1 MKKDL
6 HLHLQNKLQK
16 ILRAGNEALKPP
28 RKIKPS
34 KWVEENT
41 YFISGPLRGNRT
53 TLFEFQKEPLD
64 TIINPKVR
72 KVVLVSSAQLL
83 KTSTL
88 VNASYYLMANNPANM
103 LHASIT
109 GQMLKK
115 FKTGNFEQGIK
126 ASPTLQELV
135 TKKTDKTSTN
145 DQYQTEC
152 RDGTMIYYASLGAPS
167 QLRSVTAKYLFLDEI
182 SGATETD
189 EGDPIALVEQ
199 RATTF
204 ADSLIMMSS
213 TPVTPDDPV
222 MVEFNKSDQR
232 HFYVPCPHCGE
243 YHTLEWKN
251 VKFDW
256 VIVDNGR
263 RKRAD
268 PETAKLHCPHCNHA
282 ITDVER
288 NRAVTKGY
296 WKADRPEITDVV
308 GFQISRLYS
317 PLTTIK
323 KIVQDFADAHYNFD
337 LRSFYNLSLGLPY
350 EDEHN
355 KQIDLTLLEN
365 QRDYSINIKK
375 IPDDCLGL
383 FVGIDQ
389 QLDRLECTTIGIT
402 DNEKKIYVLDHRT
415 FSAIDTTK
423 VESPAYKELVQ
434 FLKYPFKTMNGKPLR
449 RFAAFIDSGNGNA
462 TSTVYRVCGQYRQND
477 EKILTAV
484 KGSGQ
489 PHTELFRKSKTAG
502 KEFILLNVNEG
513 KNYIAK
519 LISQSVSAE
528 HENFANNIYFSGD
541 LPDDYFIQ
549 LTSERRVFRGGNY
562 VWEKR
567 TKSNNDRNE
576 MLDTLNYALIS
587 VKWVLSRLGAHPFK
601 ELRIY
606 NANQLRKV
614 QSEFDNDIDF
624 SNIDTEDT
632 QPQPINTKATTQ
644 PINKRRR
651 TSFIAGGRSYKFK

>member
-337 LRSFYNLSLGLPY
+337 LRSFYNLSLGLP
-350 EDEHN
+350 
-355 KQIDLTLLEN
+355 
-365 QRDYSINIKK
+365 
-375 IPDDCLGL
+375 
-383 FVGIDQ
+383 
-389 QLDRLECTTIGIT
+389 
-402 DNEKKIYVLDHRT
+402 
-415 FSAIDTTK
+415 
-423 VESPAYKELVQ
+423 
-434 FLKYPFKTMNGKPLR
+434 
-449 RFAAFIDSGNGNA
+449 
-462 TSTVYRVCGQYRQND
+462 
-477 EKILTAV
+477 
-484 KGSGQ
+484 
-489 PHTELFRKSKTAG
+489 
-502 KEFILLNVNEG
+502 
-513 KNYIAK
+513 
-519 LISQSVSAE
+519 
-528 HENFANNIYFSGD
+528 
-541 LPDDYFIQ
+541 
-549 LTSERRVFRGGNY
+549 
-562 VWEKR
+562 
-567 TKSNNDRNE
+567 
-576 MLDTLNYALIS
+576 
-587 VKWVLSRLGAHPFK
+587 
-601 ELRIY
+601 
-606 NANQLRKV
+606 
-614 QSEFDNDIDF
+614 
-624 SNIDTEDT
+624 
-632 QPQPINTKATTQ
+632 
-644 PINKRRR
+644 
-651 TSFIAGGRSYKFK
+651 